1 MNLIQKKR
9 EEFLINIRKQKREEV
24 FKSKRISKTQYLPFS
39 NTTTKL
45 SDIYC
50 DAFYSKQFPIAVQ
63 FDETIQKILKISELA
78 DTFNDKDCEKNYET
92 SQDVEMIFDII
103 NKGYPVLDRACLQIL
118 LAFTLP
124 NHFTCK
130 PIVKYI
136 PDLLKFFNQ
145 TQYEE
150 LKQTVLF
157 IFSNLAADCYQCR
170 DAILIYEIPQTIFKV
185 LHQSNNQLMD
195 DLAQIVINISRTQPL
210 MSNYHQIQMIKL
222 CWELFPHLLNNES
235 IIGILQLIYKICQKD
250 KNLLD
255 LNFINNLCQNKQNS
269 DLFLNEILSLIRI
282 ISYFDR
288 NRYEKIENNILN
300 FLVLNVNQTLM
311 NGKQEKFQQK
321 QINKVLSIF
330 TNMIVENPKI
340 IYNILNTNIVQLFKF
355 DEKLQK
361 DNKEIYGNIYYYSFY
376 YQIISS
382 LNKNELKQLIQ
393 LFQPI
398 QQLINLLDQNM
409 DNSDIIIDIL
419 RIIEIII
426 QNNSEQISVFIQQN
440 GEQFLAELSQ
450 HENEGVYNLCENIF
464 EIIQ

>member
-1 MNLIQKKR
+1 
-9 EEFLINIRKQKREEV
+9 
-24 FKSKRISKTQYLPFS
+24 
-39 NTTTKL
+39 
-45 SDIYC
+45 
-50 DAFYSKQFPIAVQ
+50 
-63 FDETIQKILKISELA
+63 
-78 DTFNDKDCEKNYET
+78 
-92 SQDVEMIFDII
+92 MIFDII

>member
-9 EEFLINIRKQKREEV
+9 EEFLINIRKLKREEV

-39 NTTTKL
+39 YTTTKL
-45 SDIYC
+45 SDIYYE
-50 DAFYSKQFPIAVQ
+50 AFYSKQFPIAVQ
-63 FDETIQKILKISELA
+63 PDETIQKILKISELA

-130 PIVKYI
+130 PILKYI

-170 DAILIYEIPQTIFKV
+170 DTILIYEIPQTIFKV
-185 LHQSNNQLMD
+185 FHQSNNELMD

-222 CWELFPHLLNNES
+222 CWELIPHLLNNES
-235 IIGILQLIYKICQKD
+235 IQGILQLIYKICQKD

-255 LNFINNLCQNKQNS
+255 LNFINNLCYNKQNS
-269 DLFLNEILSLIRI
+269 DIFLNEILSLIRI

-288 NRYEKIENNILN
+288 NRYEPIENNILN
-300 FLVLNVNQTLM
+300 FLILKVNQTLV

-355 DEKLQK
+355 DEKLQE
-361 DNKEIYGNIYYYSFY
+361 DNKDIYGNIYYYSFY

-398 QQLINLLDQNM
+398 QQLINLLDKNM

-426 QNNSEQISVFIQQN
+426 QNNCEQISVFIQQN

-464 EIIQ
+464 EIIK